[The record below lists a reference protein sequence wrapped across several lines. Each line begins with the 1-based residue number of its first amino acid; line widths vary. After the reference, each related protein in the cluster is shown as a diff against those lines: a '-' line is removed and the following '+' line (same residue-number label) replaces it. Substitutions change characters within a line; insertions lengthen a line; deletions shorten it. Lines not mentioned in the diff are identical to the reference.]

1 MLFANRLADVRDWFI
16 SGLLSNGYDDND
28 DEDEDDNYNPHTLE
42 QNSLQSRA
50 SLPLL
55 YPGA

>member
-1 MLFANRLADVRDWFI
+1 MDV
-16 SGLLSNGYDDND
+16 SVKSNVSSSCCCNNDNDYDDDND